1 MIDILINIPLDEI
14 KDFDEFTS
22 ESNLKAA
29 AEKKAGISFPD
40 ESKVKLIKKQLDTS
54 DRSAL
59 KYKLIVSVSL
69 DDKTETWL
77 CRKYDFVRPSASLE
91 YKAPSAK
98 TPSRPVVVGSG
109 PAGLFAALILAESG
123 AKPIVLERGGDVDS
137 RVSAVKKFFDF
148 GELDPESNIQ
158 FGEGGAGTFSDGK
171 LKPGKIDKIKYK
183 ILTEFVLAGAPEEI
197 LYRADAHIGTD
208 NLLNVV
214 KNLRKKIESLGGEVR
229 FNCKAEDISVQ
240 NGKLISITASGEEI
254 PADKVILATGHSARD
269 IFRLLDAKGAAL
281 EAKNFGIG
289 VRVEHPQEL
298 INELIYGRHAKNKSL
313 GAASYHLVT
322 HLDNGRSVYSF
333 CMCPGGTV
341 VAAASDAYGV
351 VTNGMSSFSR
361 NGDNA
366 NAALLVSV
374 TPDDFKGEGP
384 LAGIEFQRQ
393 LEMLAYRTGGGKHVA
408 VSQRMEDFMN
418 HSPTSRFGSVLP
430 TYGRGCVGGKIDDIL
445 PDYVASSLRSALV
458 DFDNWMKGYYYPDAL
473 LTGTETRS
481 TSPIRVLRNSNC
493 EAVGISGLY
502 PCGEGAGYA
511 GGILSAAYDGI
522 ICAEH
527 VLRG

>member
-14 KDFDEFTS
+14 EDFDLLAQEET
-22 ESNLKAA
+22 LRVA
-29 AEKKAGISFPD
+29 AEKKVGISFLD
-40 ESKVKLIKKQLDTS
+40 GSKAKLIKKQLDTS
-54 DRSAL
+54 DRTAL

-69 DDKTETWL
+69 DEKTEKWL
-77 CRKYDFVRPSASLE
+77 CRKYDFVRPSADLE
-91 YKAPSAK
+91 YKVPNVK
-98 TPSRPVVVGSG
+98 TVSRPIVIGSG
-109 PAGLFAALILAESG
+109 PAGLFAALILAQAG

-137 RVSAVKKFFDF
+137 RVASVKRFFDH

-208 NLLNVV
+208 NLFTVV

-229 FNCKAEDISVQ
+229 FNCKVEDIAVQ
-240 NGKLISITASGEEI
+240 NGKLVSVTAAGEEI
-254 PADKVILATGHSARD
+254 FADKVILATGHSARD
-269 IFRLLDAKGAAL
+269 IFRLLDARGASL

-298 INELIYGRHAKNKSL
+298 INELVYGRYAKNKSL

-341 VAAASDAYGV
+341 VAAASDADGV

-361 NGDNA
+361 DGDNA

-374 TPDDFKGEGP
+374 TPKDFKNQGP
-384 LAGIEFQRQ
+384 LAGIEFQRE
-393 LEMLAYRTGGGKHVA
+393 LESLAYRAGGGKHVA
-408 VSQRMEDFMN
+408 ISQRMEDFMN
-418 HSPTSRFGSVLP
+418 HSPSSSFGKVSP
-430 TYGRGCVGGKIDDIL
+430 TYGRGCRAGDIGSIL
-445 PDYVASSLRSALV
+445 PDYITSSLRLALR
-458 DFDNWMKGYYYPDAL
+458 DFDDWMKGYYYPDAL
-473 LTGTETRS
+473 LTGTETRT
-481 TSPIRVLRNSNC
+481 TSPVRILRNENC

-522 ICAEH
+522 VCAEH
-527 VLRG
+527 ILRG

>member
-1 MIDILINIPLDEI
+1 MIDILINIPLDEAERFEEY
-14 KDFDEFTS
+14 DLRS
-22 ESNLKAA
+22 AA
-29 AEKKAGISFPD
+29 QKKVGIPFPE

-54 DRSAL
+54 DRKAP

-69 DDKTETWL
+69 DDKTEKWL
-77 CRKYDFVRPSASLE
+77 CRKYDFVRPSADLE
-91 YKAPSAK
+91 YKVPISK
-98 TPSRPVVVGSG
+98 SKSRPIVIGSG
-109 PAGLFAALILAESG
+109 PAGLFAALVLAEAG

-137 RVSAVKKFFDF
+137 RAAAVKKFFEF

-183 ILTEFVLAGAPEEI
+183 ILTEFVFAGAPEEI

-208 NLLNVV
+208 NLYTVV
-214 KNLRKKIESLGGEVR
+214 KNLRKKIESLGGEIR
-229 FNCKAEDISVQ
+229 FNCKVEDITVQ
-240 NGKLISITASGEEI
+240 NGRLVSVTAAGEEI

-269 IFRLLDAKGAAL
+269 IFRLLDARGASL
-281 EAKNFGIG
+281 EAKNFGVG

-298 INELIYGRHAKNKSL
+298 INELVYGRHTKNKSL

-341 VAAASDAYGV
+341 VAAASDADGV
-351 VTNGMSSFSR
+351 VTNGMSAFSR
-361 NGDNA
+361 DGDNA

-374 TPDDFKGEGP
+374 TPEDFKSKGP
-384 LAGIEFQRQ
+384 LAGIEFQRE
-393 LEMLAYRTGGGKHVA
+393 LEILAYRTGGGKHVA

-418 HSPTSRFGSVLP
+418 KTPSSSFGSVLP
-430 TYGRGCVGGKIDDIL
+430 TYARGCRAGDIDTIL
-445 PDYVASSLRSALV
+445 PDYITSSLRLALK
-458 DFDNWMKGYYYPDAL
+458 DFDDWMKGYYYPDAL
-473 LTGTETRS
+473 LTGTETRT
-481 TSPIRVLRNSNC
+481 TSPVRVLRNENC

-527 VLRG
+527 VLHR